1 METLTQYLAK
11 HPALASATKNLAYKK
26 RLRRVVIEAIKDL
39 ALCRREIKEQQH
51 SMKQERDLLLQQL
64 NLAYLQGQMHQFLN
78 DGQDEKGYLISPELT
93 LVRRTGQKHWNYSRS
108 CQEMESKL
116 KEHQWHEQQNGAA
129 NYTQGPAYWDIRIE
143 NG

>member
-1 METLTQYLAK
+1 MKEETDSRRT
-11 HPALASATKNLAYKK
+11 ALGRNINSQPVTTTS
-26 RLRRVVIEAIKDL
+26 LRPLVDIEAIKDL
-39 ALCRREIKEQQH
+39 ALCLREIKEQQH

>member
-1 METLTQYLAK
+1 MKEETDSRRTA
-11 HPALASATKNLAYKK
+11 
-26 RLRRVVIEAIKDL
+26 LRRNINSQPVRTTSLRPLVDIEAIKDL
-39 ALCRREIKEQQH
+39 ALCLWEIKEQQH
-51 SMKQERDLLLQQL
+51 SMQHERDLLLQQL

>member
-1 METLTQYLAK
+1 MEEETDSRKTA
-11 HPALASATKNLAYKK
+11 
-26 RLRRVVIEAIKDL
+26 LRRNINSQPATTTSLRPVVDIEAIKDL
-39 ALCRREIKEQQH
+39 ALCLWEIKDQQH
-51 SMKQERDLLLQQL
+51 SMKHERDLLLQQL
-64 NLAYLQGQMHQFLN
+64 NLAYLQGQMHQFLD

-116 KEHQWHEQQNGAA
+116 KEYQWHEQQNGAA